1 MAAVNFSSTER
12 KMDSGLGLTAAFL
25 ELSAIFL
32 SKKKSRKQT

>member
-32 SKKKSRKQT
+32 SKKSRKQT